1 MSDTFGELLR
11 ERRLAAGLS
20 MGQLAKLVHYSKGYL
35 SKIENGLKPP
45 NPAFARQCDGVLEAC
60 GALVEAATSAA
71 PTLGRRQV
79 LVAGTMIGVGALTGN
94 GHRLDTEQAI
104 AGPRGWFVHLRSLG
118 VCMSPSAVIE
128 PLKELQYKVH
138 ATAREN
144 AGPVGLPWLRLSA
157 RIAEYTGWMC
167 QEAGDEQNALWW
179 TRHASELSRAAGDP
193 EIASYAFV
201 REAGLAL
208 YRQDAAA
215 TINLAQQAQWI
226 GRARPRT
233 LALAARREAQGHA
246 LAGDRY
252 AAESA
257 FDRAAE
263 LMGSEPP
270 DDSAYPLLG
279 SSAPDPLELARGWA
293 LCDLGLNAQAATVLD
308 LQLAQ
313 VPVSARRTRAR
324 FGARRS
330 LAYAMSGE
338 VDESCRTLAA
348 TLGDAAQVDSATIRT
363 DLRQLART
371 LGRWHNHGAV
381 REVYPELKRLLAH
394 R

>member
-1 MSDTFGELLR
+1 MAENFGELLR

-45 NPAFARQCDGVLEAC
+45 NTAFARLCDS
-60 GALVEAATSAA
+60 ALGTGGELVAAATRPQ
-71 PTLGRRQV
+71 PTRRQL
-79 LVAGTMIGVGALTGN
+79 LVAGTMLGVGALTGT
-94 GHRLDTEQAI
+94 GQ
-104 AGPRGWFVHLRSLG
+104 GPDLAVRIRDRFEHLQGLG
-118 VCMSPSAVIE
+118 LRTSPTMLLE
-128 PLKELQYKVH
+128 PLKELQYKVD
-138 ATAREN
+138 ATARRDGSV
-144 AGPVGLPWLRLSA
+144 ALQRLAA
-157 RIAEYTGWMC
+157 RIAEYTGWMS

-193 EIASYAFV
+193 EIACYAFV

-208 YRQDAAA
+208 YRQEAAT

-226 GRARPRT
+226 GRAGART

-257 FDRAAE
+257 FERAAE
-263 LMGSEPP
+263 LMQDAPR
-270 DDSAYPLLG
+270 DDRPYPVLG
-279 SSAPDPLELARGWA
+279 SSVPDPLELARGWS
-293 LCDLGLNAQAATVLD
+293 LVDLGRNAEAAELLD
-308 LQLAQ
+308 RQIELIPAQ
-313 VPVSARRTRAR
+313 SRRSRTR

-330 LAYAMSGE
+330 LAHALAGE
-338 VDESCRTLAA
+338 VDEGCRTLAA
-348 TLGDAAQVDSATIRT
+348 TLTDAEAVDSATIRT

-371 LGRWHNHGAV
+371 LGRWHNHDAV
-381 REVYPELKRLLAH
+381 RAVYPDLKRLVH